1 MPGDDRVSVVI
12 ITHNRKAELLRTL
25 DRLARLPERPRVIVT
40 DNGSTD
46 GTAQAVAARHP
57 EVRLLCPGVNLGAVG
72 RNLAV
77 REVRTPYTAFCDDD
91 TWWAPGSLTGAAE
104 LLDAHPAVA
113 AVTAR
118 IVVEPDGV
126 EDSIVEELRSS
137 PLPRPAGLP
146 GPVLGSFLA
155 GATVLRTAAF
165 RAAGGFSP
173 RLWLGGEEELL
184 AADLMADGW
193 WLLFAEELR
202 IHHAPSALRDP
213 TRRRADGIR
222 NTLWSTWL
230 RRPAGSALRRTWR
243 LLGSVPRDGATAA
256 ALLRAAA
263 GTPWL
268 LRERR
273 VVPPRVEAALR
284 LLDEAQ
290 RHSRARR
297 YVG

>member
-1 MPGDDRVSVVI
+1 MPGDDRISVVI

-25 DRLARLPERPRVIVT
+25 DRLAALPERPRVIVT

-46 GTAQAVAARHP
+46 GTARAVAERHP
-57 EVRLLCPGVNLGAVG
+57 RVRVLSPGANLGAVG

-91 TWWAPGSLTGAAE
+91 TWWSPGSLAGAAD
-104 LLDAHPAVA
+104 LLDAHQAVA
-113 AVTAR
+113 TVTAR
-118 IVVEPDGV
+118 IVVEPGGE
-126 EDSIVEELRSS
+126 EDPIVEELRSS

-155 GATVLRTAAF
+155 GATVLRTGAF

-184 AADLMADGW
+184 AADLMARGW
-193 WLLFAEELR
+193 WLLFAEELS

-222 NTLWSTWL
+222 NTLWFTWL
-230 RRPAGSALRRTWR
+230 RRPAGPALRRTWR
-243 LLGSVPRDGATAA
+243 LLGSVPRDRASAA

-273 VVPPRVEAALR
+273 VVPPPVEAALR

-290 RHSRARR
+290 HHSKARR